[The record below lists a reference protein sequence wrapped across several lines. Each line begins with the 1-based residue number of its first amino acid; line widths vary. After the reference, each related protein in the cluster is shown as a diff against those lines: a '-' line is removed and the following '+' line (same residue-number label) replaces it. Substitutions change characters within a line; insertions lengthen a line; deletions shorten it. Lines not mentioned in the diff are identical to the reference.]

1 MVAYTTSEIGWPTPM
16 PTELNTFFVERR
28 AEIDAYIQLLQELEV
43 AAQGGAPRLQDT
55 NAAITPEQI
64 KILNSSLY
72 LQLYNL
78 VEATVSRC
86 LDAIAATLSREQLKP
101 DEINPTL
108 RQEWVRFVARTSID
122 LNSGNRLQAA
132 MDLCDHLLGK
142 LPISTFKI
150 DSGGGGNWDDTAIE
164 LMCKRVG
171 CDLVMTS
178 AVKTAAK
185 QPVRDDMNALR
196 LVKDRR
202 NSLAHGSLSFSDCSD
217 GVSFAELSN
226 LANSVYGYL
235 EAAIYSFDN
244 YLKLITSRTD
254 QSSAGLTA

>member
-1 MVAYTTSEIGWPTPM
+1 M
-16 PTELNTFFVERR
+16 PTELSAFFDERR
-28 AEIDAYIQLLQELEV
+28 AEIDAYIKLLEGLEV
-43 AAQGGAPRLQDT
+43 AAKSGAPRLKDT

-86 LDAIAATLSREQLKP
+86 LDAIAGTLSREQLKP
-101 DEINPTL
+101 NELNPTL
-108 RQEWVRFVARTSID
+108 RQEWVRFIARTHID

-132 MDLCDHLLGK
+132 LDLCDHLLGE
-142 LPISTFKI
+142 LPISAFRI
-150 DSGGGGNWDDTAIE
+150 EPGGGGNWDDAAIE
-164 LMCKRVG
+164 QMCKRVG
-171 CDLVMTS
+171 CKLDIPRAVRS
-178 AVKTAAK
+178 AVKR
-185 QPVRDDMNALR
+185 PVRDEMGALK

-217 GVSFAELSN
+217 GVSFAELSQ

-235 EAAIYSFDN
+235 EAAIASFDN
-244 YLKLITSRTD
+244 YIDLISTRAT
-254 QSSAGLTA
+254 QSTAGLAV